1 MKKSPYTTIMYM
13 MTFLIMMSVVFWG
26 GISAVKAEQT
36 MTKIEGVLI
45 EGSQKQQEENHQ
57 GENSSQPDYQL
68 ILHSDNNPTKKV
80 NTISKIPNLGDD
92 SDAITIFAG
101 VLIIVT
107 LIIWK
112 SGVLKIA
119 VSKKVLLGLVT
130 MLLVLSHPLASKAN
144 TTSTVIGELSPG
156 VFTMTKPTDISFK
169 TILTTGKKQTVELK
183 DITTNVTD
191 YRGINEGWQL
201 TIKSPNYDQYRENFS
216 IVINQ
221 KAITNNSQ
229 IVVQKRQ
236 KTMSRKVV
244 LDDTKV
250 EIVGT
255 ALAGSYIANL
265 EWNLQPNTQKKLKNR
280 RD

>member
-1 MKKSPYTTIMYM
+1 MKKSPYTTIMYL
-13 MTFLIMMSVVFWG
+13 MTFLIMMGVVFG
-26 GISAVKAEQT
+26 GSISTVNAEQT

-45 EGSQKQQEENHQ
+45 EGSEKQQEKQQEENIP
-57 GENSSQPDYQL
+57 QPDYQL
-68 ILHSDNNPTKKV
+68 ILHSDNNLTKNV
-80 NTISKIPNLGDD
+80 NTISKIPKLGDD
-92 SDAITIFAG
+92 SDVITIFAG

-156 VFTMTKPTDISFK
+156 FFTMTKPTDISFK

-265 EWNLQPNTQKKLKNR
+265 EWNLQPNTQKKIEE
-280 RD
+280 

>member
-1 MKKSPYTTIMYM
+1 MKKSPYTTIMYL
-13 MTFLIMMSVVFWG
+13 MTFLIMMGVVFG
-26 GISAVKAEQT
+26 GSISTVNAEQT

-45 EGSQKQQEENHQ
+45 EGSEKQQEKQQEENIP
-57 GENSSQPDYQL
+57 QPDYQL
-68 ILHSDNNPTKKV
+68 ILHSDNNLTKNV
-80 NTISKIPNLGDD
+80 NTISKIPKLGDD

-191 YRGINEGWQL
+191 YRGIDEGWQL

-265 EWNLQPNTQKKLKNR
+265 EWNLQPNTQKKIEE
-280 RD
+280 

>member
-1 MKKSPYTTIMYM
+1 MKKSPYTTIMYL
-13 MTFLIMMSVVFWG
+13 MTFLIMMGVVFG
-26 GISAVKAEQT
+26 GSISTVNAEQT

-45 EGSQKQQEENHQ
+45 EGSEKQQEKQQEENIP
-57 GENSSQPDYQL
+57 QPDYQL
-68 ILHSDNNPTKKV
+68 ILHSDNNLTKNV
-80 NTISKIPNLGDD
+80 NTISKIPKLGDD

-130 MLLVLSHPLASKAN
+130 MLLVLSHPLVSKAKP
-144 TTSTVIGELSPG
+144 TSTVIGELSPG

-169 TILTTGKKQTVELK
+169 TVLTTGKKQTVDLK

-221 KAITNNSQ
+221 KSITNNSQ
-229 IVVQKRQ
+229 VVVEKRQ
-236 KTMSRKVV
+236 KTMSQKVV

-265 EWNLQPNTQKKLKNR
+265 EWNLQPNTQKKIEE
-280 RD
+280 

>member
-1 MKKSPYTTIMYM
+1 MKKSPYTTIMYL
-13 MTFLIMMSVVFWG
+13 MTFLIMMGVVFG
-26 GISAVKAEQT
+26 GSISTVNAEQT

-45 EGSQKQQEENHQ
+45 EGSEKQQEKQQEENIP
-57 GENSSQPDYQL
+57 QPDYQL
-68 ILHSDNNPTKKV
+68 ILHSDNNLTKNV
-80 NTISKIPNLGDD
+80 NTISKIPKLGDD

-201 TIKSPNYDQYRENFS
+201 TIKSPNYDQYQENFS
-216 IVINQ
+216 IVINK

-265 EWNLQPNTQKKLKNR
+265 EWNLQPNTQKKIEE
-280 RD
+280 

>member
-45 EGSQKQQEENHQ
+45 EGSEKQQEKQQE
-57 GENSSQPDYQL
+57 ENSSQPDYQL

-156 VFTMTKPTDISFK
+156 GFTMTKPTDISFK

-265 EWNLQPNTQKKLKNR
+265 EWNLQPNTQKKIEE
-280 RD
+280 

>member
-1 MKKSPYTTIMYM
+1 MKKSPYTTIMYLV
-13 MTFLIMMSVVFWG
+13 TFLIMMGVVFG
-26 GISAVKAEQT
+26 GSISTVKAEQT

-80 NTISKIPNLGDD
+80 NTISKIPKLGDD
-92 SDAITIFAG
+92 SDAITIFVG
-101 VLIIVT
+101 MLVLVS
-107 LIIWK
+107 LVIWK
-112 SGVLKIA
+112 RGVLKTA
-119 VSKKVLLGLVT
+119 VSIKVLLGLVT

-265 EWNLQPNTQKKLKNR
+265 EWNLQPNTQKKIEE
-280 RD
+280 

>member
-1 MKKSPYTTIMYM
+1 MKKSPYTTIMYLM
-13 MTFLIMMSVVFWG
+13 PFLIMMGVVFG
-26 GISAVKAEQT
+26 GSISTVNAEQT

-45 EGSQKQQEENHQ
+45 EGSEKQQEKQQEENIP
-57 GENSSQPDYQL
+57 QPDYQL
-68 ILHSDNNPTKKV
+68 ILHSDNNLTKNV
-80 NTISKIPNLGDD
+80 NTISKIPKLGDD

-236 KTMSRKVV
+236 KTMSQKVV

-255 ALAGSYIANL
+255 ASAGSYIANL
-265 EWNLQPNTQKKLKNR
+265 EWNLQPNTQKKIEE
-280 RD
+280 

>member
-45 EGSQKQQEENHQ
+45 EGSEKQQEKQQEENIP
-57 GENSSQPDYQL
+57 QPDYQL
-68 ILHSDNNPTKKV
+68 ILHSDNNLTKNV
-80 NTISKIPNLGDD
+80 NTISKIPKLGDD

>member
-201 TIKSPNYDQYRENFS
+201 TIKSPNYDQYRESFS

-265 EWNLQPNTQKKLKNR
+265 EWNLQPNTQKKIEE
-280 RD
+280 

>member
-13 MTFLIMMSVVFWG
+13 MTFLIMMGVVFG
-26 GISAVKAEQT
+26 GSISTVNAEQT

-45 EGSQKQQEENHQ
+45 EGSEKQQEKQQEENIP
-57 GENSSQPDYQL
+57 QPDYQL
-68 ILHSDNNPTKKV
+68 ILHSDNNLTKNV
-80 NTISKIPNLGDD
+80 NTISKIPKLGDD

-169 TILTTGKKQTVELK
+169 TVLTTGKKQTVDLK

-265 EWNLQPNTQKKLKNR
+265 EWNLQPNTQKKIEE
-280 RD
+280 

>member
-1 MKKSPYTTIMYM
+1 MKKSPYTTIMYL
-13 MTFLIMMSVVFWG
+13 MTFLIMMGVVFG
-26 GISAVKAEQT
+26 GSISTVNAEQT

-45 EGSQKQQEENHQ
+45 EGSEKQQEENIP
-57 GENSSQPDYQL
+57 QPDYQL
-68 ILHSDNNPTKKV
+68 ILHSDNNLTKNV
-80 NTISKIPNLGDD
+80 NTISKIPKLGDD

-265 EWNLQPNTQKKLKNR
+265 EWNLQPNTQKKIEE
-280 RD
+280 

>member
-1 MKKSPYTTIMYM
+1 MKKSPYTTIMYL
-13 MTFLIMMSVVFWG
+13 MTFLIMMGVVFG
-26 GISAVKAEQT
+26 GSISTVNAEQT

-45 EGSQKQQEENHQ
+45 EGSEKQQEKQQE
-57 GENSSQPDYQL
+57 ENSSQPDYQL
-68 ILHSDNNPTKKV
+68 ILHSDNNLTKNV
-80 NTISKIPNLGDD
+80 NTISKIPKLGDD

-265 EWNLQPNTQKKLKNR
+265 EWNLQPNTQKKIEE
-280 RD
+280 

>member
-130 MLLVLSHPLASKAN
+130 MLLVLSHPLTSKAN

-265 EWNLQPNTQKKLKNR
+265 EWNLQPNTQKKIEE
-280 RD
+280 

>member
-13 MTFLIMMSVVFWG
+13 MTFLIMMGVVFWG

-265 EWNLQPNTQKKLKNR
+265 EWNLQPNTQKKIEE
-280 RD
+280 

>member
-1 MKKSPYTTIMYM
+1 M
-13 MTFLIMMSVVFWG
+13 
-26 GISAVKAEQT
+26 
-36 MTKIEGVLI
+36 
-45 EGSQKQQEENHQ
+45 
-57 GENSSQPDYQL
+57 
-68 ILHSDNNPTKKV
+68 ILHSDNNLTKNV
-80 NTISKIPNLGDD
+80 NTISKIPKLGDD

-265 EWNLQPNTQKKLKNR
+265 EWNLQPNTQKKIEE
-280 RD
+280 

>member
-45 EGSQKQQEENHQ
+45 EGSEKQQEKQQE
-57 GENSSQPDYQL
+57 ENSSQPDYQL

-265 EWNLQPNTQKKLKNR
+265 EWNLQPNTQKKIEE
-280 RD
+280 

>member
-1 MKKSPYTTIMYM
+1 MKKSPYTRIMYL
-13 MTFLIMMSVVFWG
+13 MTFLIMMGVVFG
-26 GISAVKAEQT
+26 GSISTVNAEQT

-45 EGSQKQQEENHQ
+45 EGSEKQQEKQQEENIP
-57 GENSSQPDYQL
+57 QPDYQL
-68 ILHSDNNPTKKV
+68 ILHSDNNLTKNV
-80 NTISKIPNLGDD
+80 NTISKIPKLGDD

-216 IVINQ
+216 IVINK

>member
-1 MKKSPYTTIMYM
+1 MKKSPYTTIMYLM
-13 MTFLIMMSVVFWG
+13 PFLIMMGVVFG
-26 GISAVKAEQT
+26 GSISTVNAEQT

-45 EGSQKQQEENHQ
+45 EGSEKQQEKQQEENIP
-57 GENSSQPDYQL
+57 QPDYQL
-68 ILHSDNNPTKKV
+68 ILHSDNNLTKNV
-80 NTISKIPNLGDD
+80 NTISKIPKLGDD

-265 EWNLQPNTQKKLKNR
+265 EWNLQPNTQKKIEE
-280 RD
+280 

>member
-1 MKKSPYTTIMYM
+1 MKKSPYTTIMYL
-13 MTFLIMMSVVFWG
+13 MTFLIMMGVVFG
-26 GISAVKAEQT
+26 GSISTVNAEQT

-45 EGSQKQQEENHQ
+45 EGSEKQQEKQQEENIP
-57 GENSSQPDYQL
+57 QPDYQL
-68 ILHSDNNPTKKV
+68 ILHSDNNLTKNV
-80 NTISKIPNLGDD
+80 NTISKIPKLGDD

-112 SGVLKIA
+112 SGVLKTV
-119 VSKKVLLGLVT
+119 VSKKILLGLVT

-236 KTMSRKVV
+236 KTMSQKVV

-255 ALAGSYIANL
+255 ASAGSYIANL

>member
-1 MKKSPYTTIMYM
+1 MKKSPYTTIMYL
-13 MTFLIMMSVVFWG
+13 MTFLIMMGVVFG
-26 GISAVKAEQT
+26 GSISTVNAEQT

-45 EGSQKQQEENHQ
+45 EGSEKQQEKQQEENIP
-57 GENSSQPDYQL
+57 QPDYQL
-68 ILHSDNNPTKKV
+68 ILHSDNNLTKNV
-80 NTISKIPNLGDD
+80 NTISKIPKLGDD

>member
-1 MKKSPYTTIMYM
+1 MKKSPYTTIMYL
-13 MTFLIMMSVVFWG
+13 MTFLIMMGVVFG
-26 GISAVKAEQT
+26 GSISTVNAEQT
-36 MTKIEGVLI
+36 VTKIEGVLI
-45 EGSQKQQEENHQ
+45 EGSEKQQEKQQEENIP
-57 GENSSQPDYQL
+57 QPDYQL
-68 ILHSDNNPTKKV
+68 ILHSDNNLTKNV
-80 NTISKIPNLGDD
+80 NTISKIPKLGDD

>member
-1 MKKSPYTTIMYM
+1 MKKSPYTTIMYL
-13 MTFLIMMSVVFWG
+13 MTFLIMMGVVFG
-26 GISAVKAEQT
+26 GSISTVNAEQT

-45 EGSQKQQEENHQ
+45 EGSEKQQEKQQEENIP
-57 GENSSQPDYQL
+57 QPDYQL
-68 ILHSDNNPTKKV
+68 ILHSDNNLTKNV
-80 NTISKIPNLGDD
+80 NTISKIPKLGDD

-130 MLLVLSHPLASKAN
+130 MLLVLSHPPASKAN

-191 YRGINEGWQL
+191 YRGIDEGWQL

-221 KAITNNSQ
+221 KSITNNSQ
-229 IVVQKRQ
+229 VVVEKRQ
-236 KTMSRKVV
+236 KTMSQKVV

-265 EWNLQPNTQKKLKNR
+265 EWNLQPNTQKKIEE
-280 RD
+280 

>member
-1 MKKSPYTTIMYM
+1 MKKSPYTTIMYL
-13 MTFLIMMSVVFWG
+13 MTFLIMMGVVFG
-26 GISAVKAEQT
+26 GSISTVNAEQT

-45 EGSQKQQEENHQ
+45 EGSEKQQEKQQEENIP
-57 GENSSQPDYQL
+57 QPDYQL
-68 ILHSDNNPTKKV
+68 ILHSDNNLTKNV
-80 NTISKIPNLGDD
+80 NTISKIPKLGDD

-119 VSKKVLLGLVT
+119 VSKKLLLGLVT

-265 EWNLQPNTQKKLKNR
+265 EWNLQPNTQKKIEE
-280 RD
+280 

>member
-1 MKKSPYTTIMYM
+1 MKKSPYTTIMYL
-13 MTFLIMMSVVFWG
+13 MTFLIMMGVVFG
-26 GISAVKAEQT
+26 GSISTVNAEQT

-45 EGSQKQQEENHQ
+45 EGSEKQQEKQQEENIP
-57 GENSSQPDYQL
+57 QPDYQL
-68 ILHSDNNPTKKV
+68 ILHSDNNLTKNV
-80 NTISKIPNLGDD
+80 NTISKIPKLGDD

-216 IVINQ
+216 IVINK

-265 EWNLQPNTQKKLKNR
+265 EWNLQPNTQKKIEE
-280 RD
+280 

>member
-1 MKKSPYTTIMYM
+1 MKKSPYTTIMYL
-13 MTFLIMMSVVFWG
+13 MTFLIMMGVVFG
-26 GISAVKAEQT
+26 GSISTVNAEQT
-36 MTKIEGVLI
+36 VTKIEGVLI
-45 EGSQKQQEENHQ
+45 EGSEKQQEKQQEENIP
-57 GENSSQPDYQL
+57 QPDYQL
-68 ILHSDNNPTKKV
+68 ILHSDNNLTKNV
-80 NTISKIPNLGDD
+80 NTISKIPKLGDD

-265 EWNLQPNTQKKLKNR
+265 EWNLQPNTQKKIEE
-280 RD
+280 

>member
-1 MKKSPYTTIMYM
+1 MKKSPYTTIMYL
-13 MTFLIMMSVVFWG
+13 MTFLIMMGVVFG
-26 GISAVKAEQT
+26 GSISTVNAEQT
-36 MTKIEGVLI
+36 MTKIVGVLI
-45 EGSQKQQEENHQ
+45 EGSEKQQEKQQEENIP
-57 GENSSQPDYQL
+57 QPDYQL
-68 ILHSDNNPTKKV
+68 ILHSDNNLTINV
-80 NTISKIPNLGDD
+80 NTISKIPKLGDD

-265 EWNLQPNTQKKLKNR
+265 EWNLQPNTQKKIEE
-280 RD
+280 

>member
-1 MKKSPYTTIMYM
+1 MKKSPYTTIMYL
-13 MTFLIMMSVVFWG
+13 MTFLIMMGVVFG
-26 GISAVKAEQT
+26 GSISTVNAEQT

-45 EGSQKQQEENHQ
+45 EGSEKQQEKQQEENIP
-57 GENSSQPDYQL
+57 QPDYQL
-68 ILHSDNNPTKKV
+68 ILHSDNNLTENV
-80 NTISKIPNLGDD
+80 NTISKIPKLGDD

-265 EWNLQPNTQKKLKNR
+265 EWNLQPNTQKKIEE
-280 RD
+280 

>member
-1 MKKSPYTTIMYM
+1 MKKSPYTTIMYL
-13 MTFLIMMSVVFWG
+13 MTFLIMMGVVFG
-26 GISAVKAEQT
+26 GSISTVNAEQT

-45 EGSQKQQEENHQ
+45 EGSEKQQEKQQEENIP
-57 GENSSQPDYQL
+57 QPDYQL
-68 ILHSDNNPTKKV
+68 ILHSDNNLTKNV
-80 NTISKIPNLGDD
+80 NTISKIPKLGDD

-236 KTMSRKVV
+236 KTMSQKVV

-265 EWNLQPNTQKKLKNR
+265 EWNLQPNTQKKIEE
-280 RD
+280 

>member
-1 MKKSPYTTIMYM
+1 MKKSPYTTIMYL
-13 MTFLIMMSVVFWG
+13 MTFLIMMGVVFG
-26 GISAVKAEQT
+26 GSISTVNAEQT
-36 MTKIEGVLI
+36 MTKIVGVLI
-45 EGSQKQQEENHQ
+45 EGSEKQQEKQQEENIP
-57 GENSSQPDYQL
+57 QPDYQL
-68 ILHSDNNPTKKV
+68 ILHSDNNLTKNV
-80 NTISKIPNLGDD
+80 NTISKIPKLGDD

-265 EWNLQPNTQKKLKNR
+265 EWNLQPNTQKKIEE
-280 RD
+280 

>member
-13 MTFLIMMSVVFWG
+13 MTFLIMMGVVFG
-26 GISAVKAEQT
+26 GSISTVNAEQT

-45 EGSQKQQEENHQ
+45 EGSEKQQEKQQEENIP
-57 GENSSQPDYQL
+57 QPDYQL
-68 ILHSDNNPTKKV
+68 ILHSDNNLTKNV
-80 NTISKIPNLGDD
+80 NTISKIPKLGDD

-265 EWNLQPNTQKKLKNR
+265 EWNLQPNTQKKIEE
-280 RD
+280 

>member
-45 EGSQKQQEENHQ
+45 EGSEKQQEENIP
-57 GENSSQPDYQL
+57 QPDYQL
-68 ILHSDNNPTKKV
+68 ILHSDNNPTKKG

>member
-80 NTISKIPNLGDD
+80 NTISKIPNLGDG
-92 SDAITIFAG
+92 SDAIAIFVG
-101 VLIIVT
+101 MLVLVS
-107 LIIWK
+107 LVIWK
-112 SGVLKIA
+112 RGVLKTV
-119 VSKKVLLGLVT
+119 VSKKILLGLVT
-130 MLLVLSHPLASKAN
+130 MLLVLSHPLVSKAK

-169 TILTTGKKQTVELK
+169 TVLTTGKKQTVDLK

-221 KAITNNSQ
+221 KLITNNSQ
-229 IVVQKRQ
+229 VVVQKRQ
-236 KTMSRKVV
+236 KTMSQKVV

-250 EIVGT
+250 EIIDT
-255 ALAGSYIANL
+255 ASAGSYIANL
-265 EWNLQPNTQKKLKNR
+265 EWNLQPNTQKKINE
-280 RD
+280 

>member
-45 EGSQKQQEENHQ
+45 EGSEKQQEKQQE
-57 GENSSQPDYQL
+57 ENSSQPDYQL

-265 EWNLQPNTQKKLKNR
+265 EWNLQPNTQKN
-280 RD
+280 

>member
-1 MKKSPYTTIMYM
+1 MKKSPYTTIMYL
-13 MTFLIMMSVVFWG
+13 MTFLIMMGVVFG
-26 GISAVKAEQT
+26 GSISTVNAEQT

-45 EGSQKQQEENHQ
+45 EGSEKQQEKQQEENIP
-57 GENSSQPDYQL
+57 QPDYQL
-68 ILHSDNNPTKKV
+68 ILHSDNNLTKNV
-80 NTISKIPNLGDD
+80 NTISKIPKLGDD

-265 EWNLQPNTQKKLKNR
+265 EWNLQPNTQKKIEE
-280 RD
+280 

>member
-45 EGSQKQQEENHQ
+45 EGSEKQQEKQQE
-57 GENSSQPDYQL
+57 ENSSQPDYQL
-68 ILHSDNNPTKKV
+68 ILHSDNNLTKNV
-80 NTISKIPNLGDD
+80 NTISKIPKLGDD

-265 EWNLQPNTQKKLKNR
+265 EWNLQPNTQKKIEE
-280 RD
+280 

>member
-1 MKKSPYTTIMYM
+1 MKKSPYTTIMYL
-13 MTFLIMMSVVFWG
+13 MTFLIMMGVVFG
-26 GISAVKAEQT
+26 GSISTVNAEQT

-45 EGSQKQQEENHQ
+45 EGSEKQQEKQQEENIP
-57 GENSSQPDYQL
+57 QPDYQL
-68 ILHSDNNPTKKV
+68 ILHSDNNLTKNV
-80 NTISKIPNLGDD
+80 NTISKIPKLGDD

-112 SGVLKIA
+112 SGVLKTV

-265 EWNLQPNTQKKLKNR
+265 EWNLQPNTQKKN
-280 RD
+280 

>member
-45 EGSQKQQEENHQ
+45 EGSEKQQEKQQE
-57 GENSSQPDYQL
+57 ENSSQPDYQL
-68 ILHSDNNPTKKV
+68 ILHSDNNLTKNV
-80 NTISKIPNLGDD
+80 NTISKIPKLGDD

-112 SGVLKIA
+112 SGVLKTV

-156 VFTMTKPTDISFK
+156 GFTMTKPTDISFK

-265 EWNLQPNTQKKLKNR
+265 EWNLQPNTQKKIEE
-280 RD
+280 

>member
-1 MKKSPYTTIMYM
+1 MKKSPYTTIMYL
-13 MTFLIMMSVVFWG
+13 MTFLIMMGVVFG
-26 GISAVKAEQT
+26 GSISTVNAEQT

-45 EGSQKQQEENHQ
+45 EGSEKQQEKQQEENIP
-57 GENSSQPDYQL
+57 QPDYQL
-68 ILHSDNNPTKKV
+68 ILHSDNNLTKNV
-80 NTISKIPNLGDD
+80 NTISKIPKLGDD

-130 MLLVLSHPLASKAN
+130 MLLVLSHPPASKAN

-221 KAITNNSQ
+221 KSITNNSQ
-229 IVVQKRQ
+229 VVVEKRQ
-236 KTMSRKVV
+236 KTMSQKVV

-265 EWNLQPNTQKKLKNR
+265 EWNLQPNTQKKIEE
-280 RD
+280 

>member
-1 MKKSPYTTIMYM
+1 MKKSPYTTIMYL
-13 MTFLIMMSVVFWG
+13 MTFLIMMGVVFG
-26 GISAVKAEQT
+26 GSISTVNAEQT

-45 EGSQKQQEENHQ
+45 EGSEKQQEKQQEENIP
-57 GENSSQPDYQL
+57 QPDYQL
-68 ILHSDNNPTKKV
+68 ILHSDNNLTKNV
-80 NTISKIPNLGDD
+80 NTISKIPKLGDD

-112 SGVLKIA
+112 SGVLKTV

-265 EWNLQPNTQKKLKNR
+265 EWNLQPNTQKKIEE
-280 RD
+280 

>member
-45 EGSQKQQEENHQ
+45 EGSEKQQEKQQE
-57 GENSSQPDYQL
+57 ENSSQPDYQL

-112 SGVLKIA
+112 SGVLKTV

-156 VFTMTKPTDISFK
+156 GFTMTKPTDISFK

-265 EWNLQPNTQKKLKNR
+265 EWNLQPNTQKKIEE
-280 RD
+280 